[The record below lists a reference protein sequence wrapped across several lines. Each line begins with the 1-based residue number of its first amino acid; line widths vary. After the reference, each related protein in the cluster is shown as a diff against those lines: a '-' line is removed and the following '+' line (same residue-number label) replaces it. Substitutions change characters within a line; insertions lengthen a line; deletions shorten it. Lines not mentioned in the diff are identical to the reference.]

1 MLRKLFTLLAVALT
15 LPMWAQTGLVPR
27 RVLIEE
33 FTQASCPPCAAQN
46 PTFNQTLADNA
57 QHLTPIKYQTSWPGY
72 DPMNLHNPDDVQAR
86 VDYYAVTGVPNGRQN
101 GTREVFPMT
110 SYNALTI
117 DSAYNTLTPVTIVV
131 NHTVTPDKDSVLI
144 SVAVSSSQALTGT
157 LMLRVG
163 VTEAEL
169 NFLTPPGTNGELDF
183 YNVMKKMLPDA
194 NGTATG
200 NFAAGETKNFTFAW
214 PLQNYY
220 NLNQVEAAV
229 WLQDDATKQV
239 WQSELSKPN
248 TNFIDG
254 LASLSG
260 GVNQIT
266 CQNSLAPQVTIL
278 NGNTN
283 PLTNVTFLYSV
294 DGAASQIYNW
304 VGNVAKDESA
314 IVTFPVSNFTATGP
328 HTFATK
334 IVTTN
339 NGEQLTQLNI
349 ISQVNNA
356 LYVNT
361 PIPLT
366 EGFQTTTF
374 PPANWGIVNAISNGW
389 TASAPGGFGT
399 SSKSLKADFF
409 NLPAQR
415 IEMYLPQITLP
426 SDATLT
432 NNLKYDYAYT
442 YYNATFVDSLNI
454 AISSDCGA
462 TWTDLLN
469 KWGTGLATA
478 AAQTTAFTPTASKWK
493 SNTIDLSAYAGQT
506 VIIRFE
512 GRSGYGNNLYLDN
525 INVSSS
531 PVATHEAL
539 DLNSFTIQPNPARDA
554 AEVRFDLGK
563 TQTIQMN
570 VLNLQGVLVQSLNLG
585 ELVAG
590 QHVAQIDA
598 NRLPAGS
605 YRVVLNGAQGVAQ
618 TQLVVIK

>member
-15 LPMWAQTGLVPR
+15 LPMWAQTALVPR

-57 QHLTPIKYQTSWPGY
+57 QYLTPIKYQTDWPGY
-72 DPMNLHNPDDVQAR
+72 DPMNEHNPSEVQTR
-86 VDYYAVTGVPNGRQN
+86 VDYYGVTGVPNGRQN
-101 GTREVFPMT
+101 GVLEVFPMT
-110 SYNALTI
+110 AYDAPTI
-117 DSAYNTLTPVTIVV
+117 ETAYNTLTPVTIVL
-131 NHTVTPDKDSVLI
+131 NHTVAPTKDAVDITVSVT
-144 SVAVSSSQALTGT
+144 STQTLTGT
-157 LMLRVG
+157 LQLRVA
-163 VTEAEL
+163 VTEGTL
-169 NFLTPPGTNGELDF
+169 NFWSPPGTNGELDF
-183 YNVMKKMLPDA
+183 FNVMKKMLPDA
-194 NGTATG
+194 NGTTTG
-200 NFAAGETKNFTFAW
+200 DFAANETKTYTFSW
-214 PLQNYY
+214 PLQNFY
-220 NLNQVEAAV
+220 NLNQVEVVA
-229 WLQDDATKQV
+229 WLQDDATKEV
-239 WQSELSKPN
+239 WQSEHSAPN
-248 TNFIDG
+248 TNFPDASVILLSD
-254 LASLSG
+254 ASLACQS
-260 GVNQIT
+260 NLTPAIT
-266 CQNSLAPQVTIL
+266 VI
-278 NGNTN
+278 NTN
-283 PLTNVTFLYSV
+283 ADALTNASIAYTF
-294 DGAASQIYNW
+294 DGGAEQTYDW
-304 VGNVAKDESA
+304 TGNIGAGEIGKISLPSL
-314 IVTFPVSNFTATGP
+314 TGATGP
-328 HTFATK
+328 HTYNAK
-334 IVTTN
+334 VTSTN
-339 NGEQLTQLNI
+339 NGPYLGQIIFDQDYVTNI
-349 ISQVNNA
+349 LDQIVA
-356 LYVNT
+356 V
-361 PIPLT
+361 PLT

-374 PPANWGIVNAISNGW
+374 PPANWGMVNAPSNGW

-399 SSKSLKADFF
+399 SNRSLKADFF
-409 NLPAQR
+409 NLPARR
-415 IEMYLPQITLP
+415 IDMYLPQMTLP

-462 TWTDLLN
+462 TWTDLYN

-478 AAQTTAFTPTASKWK
+478 PAKTTAFTPTTAQWK
-493 SNTIDLSAYAGQT
+493 SNTIDLTAFAGQT

-512 GRSGYGNNLYLDN
+512 GRSGYGNNLFIDN
-525 INVSSS
+525 INIASS

-539 DLNSFTIQPNPARDA
+539 ELNSFTIQPNPASDA

-563 TQTIQMN
+563 TQSIQMN